1 MCPMFG
7 SRRVTCC
14 WAGPKQARNEKAKE
28 IVQWGKMELSEF
40 INSAKRWQNWIVGD
54 YKYLMYAN

>member
-1 MCPMFG
+1 MSG

-14 WAGPKQARNEKAKE
+14 WAGPKQ
-28 IVQWGKMELSEF
+28 GKMELSEF

-54 YKYLMYAN
+54 YKYLMHAN